1 MTFILEDRRHTRSL
15 EAKLTPTQRRCKEQ
29 GDTASL
35 RVWATPTQRHGI
47 WRMTPGVLPDVHGPE
62 TVVILSGEATVRIE
76 PQGRDYEL
84 RAGDVFVID
93 AGETATWTVREAVQK
108 FFVIN
113 TGIDP
118 KAGE

>member
-1 MTFILEDRRHTRSL
+1 MTFLLDDRRQTRGA
-15 EAKLTPTQRRCKEQ
+15 EAELTATPRRCEEQ

-47 WRMTPGVLPDVHGPE
+47 WQMTPGVLPDVQGPE
-62 TVVILSGEATVRIE
+62 TVVVLSGSAIVRIHPE
-76 PQGRDYEL
+76 ERDYEL
-84 RAGDVFVID
+84 SAGDVFVID
-93 AGETATWTVREAVQK
+93 AGETATWTVLETVRK